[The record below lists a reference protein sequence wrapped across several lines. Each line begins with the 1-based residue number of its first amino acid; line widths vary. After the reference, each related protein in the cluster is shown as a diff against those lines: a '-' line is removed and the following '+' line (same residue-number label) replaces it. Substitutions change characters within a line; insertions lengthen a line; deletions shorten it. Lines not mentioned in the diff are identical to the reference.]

1 MAHSHRLD
9 LVMDKTSFAENLCR
23 EITAGGLTVV
33 DAIEKRLA
41 EWLEDS
47 VLRSLG
53 ASVVKAPRAQVH
65 STYYINRFQNLA
77 HLSRHGYSTWDPEV
91 RFATRK
97 DRAATAAGRA
107 AARNCASRR
116 AARPTGLLTGSGPP
130 RAATTCSPRAGTP
143 PGRNSRAA
151 PRSRRSHVS
160 QTVVCDMEGGGL
172 ENIRPAGGHRCRRF
186 RIRLEGLRGRAEAP
200 FAFRPEDVH
209 AQITMRSIPV
219 SRAFRSSADDFL
231 PSLLLAAEGGP
242 APVFPELLQEPG
254 PRQRSLVAGHL
265 GPERLHQRS
274 GPGGRNA
281 EELLDVAARE
291 EGPVELF
298 ELADGVG
305 DGEEPPGLGGH
316 R

>member
-1 MAHSHRLD
+1 MCR
-9 LVMDKTSFAENLCR
+9 KRSFATWR
-23 EITAGGLTVV
+23 AAVWRT
-33 DAIEKRLA
+33 
-41 EWLEDS
+41 S
-47 VLRSLG
+47 V
-53 ASVVKAPRAQVH
+53 P
-65 STYYINRFQNLA
+65 
-77 HLSRHGYSTWDPEV
+77 P
-91 RFATRK
+91 
-97 DRAATAAGRA
+97 AATAVG
-107 AARNCASRR
+107 
-116 AARPTGLLTGSGPP
+116 GSG
-130 RAATTCSPRAGTP
+130 S
-143 PGRNSRAA
+143 
-151 PRSRRSHVS
+151 VWK
-160 QTVVCDMEGGGL
+160 V
-172 ENIRPAGGHRCRRF
+172 
-186 RIRLEGLRGRAEAP
+186 LRGRAEAP